1 MGDSIGVQTWHCV
14 LQMTQLRHCQEEE
27 KRSIVALMQG
37 FSISFSEVPLCL
49 YLIREVPL
57 SNYSVANI
65 VSGASYGWG
74 PGARLRAPV
83 GSRGEAPGSQ
93 RVFTV

>member
-1 MGDSIGVQTWHCV
+1 MRIIYCAVDRCAAV
-14 LQMTQLRHCQEEE
+14 RN
-27 KRSIVALMQG
+27 ALDRCAVVRIALDQG